1 MFDLAAADA
10 HVYAKVNVSAVTN
23 IATGGV
29 FQEDAPNGSTH
40 PLVLIKPAGML
51 DEWSSQDVRMM
62 GVFDVI
68 VVGVIEGFVYN
79 YTLAEKIDDALKDAS
94 SVQGSGAS
102 SFPTYSKRLRPFRR
116 AYEIDGK
123 PYREAGGVYRV
134 WAASP
139 LV

>member
-1 MFDLAAADA
+1 MFDLQAADA
-10 HVYAKVNVSAVTN
+10 HVYAKVNVAAVTN

-29 FQEDAPNGSTH
+29 FQETAPQGSVH
-40 PLVLIKPAGML
+40 PLVLIRSAGIL
-51 DEWSSQDVRMM
+51 DEYASQDVRMM
-62 GVFDVI
+62 GVFDLI
-68 VVGVIEGFVYN
+68 VVGVAEGFFYN

-102 SFPTYSKRLRPFRR
+102 SFPTYSKRIRAFRR
-116 AYEIDGK
+116 SYEIDGK
-123 PYREAGGVYRV
+123 SYREAGGVYRV

>member
-1 MFDLAAADA
+1 MFDLTAADA

-23 IATGGV
+23 IATGGI
-29 FQEDAPNGSTH
+29 FQETAPQGAVH
-40 PLVLIKPAGML
+40 PIVLIRGAGIP
-51 DEWSSQDVRMM
+51 DEYSSQDVRMM
-62 GVFDVI
+62 GMFDVI
-68 VVGVIEGFVYN
+68 VVGVVEGFSYN

-123 PYREAGGVYRV
+123 SYREAGGVYRV